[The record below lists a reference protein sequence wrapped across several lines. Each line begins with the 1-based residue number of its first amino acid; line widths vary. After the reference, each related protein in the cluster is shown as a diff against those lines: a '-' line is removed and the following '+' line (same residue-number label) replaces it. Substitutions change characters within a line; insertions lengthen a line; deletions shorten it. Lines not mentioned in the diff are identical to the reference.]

1 MDFEVSSFLGIFSS
15 FDSFKLPGDLLKD
28 PLEFS
33 LLVRLDWKLFQDKI
47 LKLFQVAMFLFYQII
62 KRIFIDSF

>member
-15 FDSFKLPGDLLKD
+15 FDSFELPGDLLKD

-33 LLVRLDWKLFQDKI
+33 LVVRLDWKLFQDKI
-47 LKLFQVAMFLFYQII
+47 LKLFQVAMFLLYQIF